1 MRFRNLRAEELE
13 GSVDIPGLGEWL
25 RSIGATDAVVLILA
39 PPGTGK
45 AAAVGRLAHRLGRD
59 VLLCNMMELFDY
71 DDPQHQLENLLRLC
85 EVQKQ
90 SVIYLDKLDK
100 ALAHRSQSGA
110 DGSAL
115 AATLESWLGGS
126 IKERLLE
133 DECTLV
139 FTGRDRGAVP
149 EGLVQKFD
157 KVLFA

>member
-13 GSVDIPGLGEWL
+13 GSVDIPGLNEWL
-25 RSIGATDAVVLILA
+25 RSVGATDTAILILA

-59 VLLCNMMELFDY
+59 VLLCNLMELFDY

-85 EVQKQ
+85 EVQKR

-100 ALAHRSQSGA
+100 ALAHRARTGE

-115 AATLESWLGGS
+115 AATLDGWLAGGVKS
-126 IKERLLE
+126 RLLE

-139 FTGRDRGAVP
+139 FTGRDSGAIP
-149 EGLVQKFD
+149 QSLVSRFD
-157 KVLFA
+157 KTLVA